1 MTTLP
6 MERETPFD
14 PPGKLLDLAA
24 RAPIHR
30 MTYTDGHLGWL
41 VTGHAL
47 GRAVL
52 AHPDFTSSPKDLH
65 PPVPG
70 REKVFGGGSDFL
82 TPPGFFIRMDPPEH
96 TRFRK
101 LLTGQFTV
109 RRMQRLEPRITE
121 ITEQV
126 LDAMR
131 PPADLVEDFALP
143 IPSLVICELLGVP
156 YEDRDSFQDDTR
168 VIVNLESEAEEIFA
182 AGGRL
187 QAYFADLVA
196 RKRAEP
202 DDALISG
209 LLELDDEDLVGV
221 ALLLLVAGH
230 ETTANMLGLGTYALL
245 TNPDQLAVMRE
256 RPSVVDGA
264 VEELLRYLSII
275 HLGPFRVATADVS
288 IGGQTIKKGDS
299 VTISTSAAN
308 FDPARFPDP
317 ARLDLTRQATG
328 HLSFGHGI
336 HQCLGQQLARIEMR
350 IAFPALLR
358 RFPELRLACDPAEV
372 PMRSHMSIYGVHR
385 LPVTW

>member
-6 MERETPFD
+6 MERETPLD
-14 PPGKLLDLAA
+14 PPGGLLDLAA

-30 MTYTDGHLGWL
+30 MTYADGHLGWL

-52 AHPDFTSSPKDLH
+52 AHPDFTSNPTKLH
-65 PPVPG
+65 PALPG
-70 REKVFGGGSDFL
+70 RQKLLKGDTDFL
-82 TPPGFFIRMDPPEH
+82 MPPGFFIRMDPPEH

-109 RRMQRLEPRITE
+109 RRMQGLEPRIAE

-156 YEDRDSFQDDTR
+156 YEEREGFQHDTR
-168 VIVNLESEAEEIFA
+168 VIVSLESEVEDVFA
-182 AGGRL
+182 AWGRIK
-187 QAYFADLVA
+187 AYFADLVA

-202 DDALISG
+202 DDALIGG
-209 LLELDDEDLVGV
+209 LLELDDEDLAGV
-221 ALLLLVAGH
+221 AMLLLIAGH

-245 TNPDQLAVMRE
+245 ANPDQLAVMRD
-256 RPSVVDGA
+256 RPSAVDGA

-275 HLGPFRVATADVS
+275 HLGPFRVATADVVV
-288 IGGQTIKKGDS
+288 GGQTIKAGDS
-299 VTISTSAAN
+299 VTVSVPAAN
-308 FDPARFPDP
+308 HDPGRFPDP

-358 RFPELRLACDPAEV
+358 RFPELRLACEPSEV